1 MKHRPARRP
10 AQPTILPERMR
21 QTVETTYFRVE
32 GKSPI
37 ACRRWL
43 PSPIYI
49 VLHFA
54 AGFREWTASMGY
66 VKGGPFP
73 CHHIVFL
80 YFIPFFL
87 FIFFSYCFLLFA
99 CFFYSSFSFFFLSIY
114 FIFFFFCWLLFWF
127 LSSFLF
133 FFYFILF
140 FFFFIFVFLF
150 AVVLLFSMDKRTRT
164 GSADVVHHVTTRP

>member
-99 CFFYSSFSFFFLSIY
+99 CFFYSSFSFFLFIY
-114 FIFFFFCWLLFWF
+114 LFFFCWLLFWF

-150 AVVLLFSMDKRTRT
+150 VVVLLFSMDKRTRT
-164 GSADVVHHVTTRP
+164 GSADVVHHVTTWP